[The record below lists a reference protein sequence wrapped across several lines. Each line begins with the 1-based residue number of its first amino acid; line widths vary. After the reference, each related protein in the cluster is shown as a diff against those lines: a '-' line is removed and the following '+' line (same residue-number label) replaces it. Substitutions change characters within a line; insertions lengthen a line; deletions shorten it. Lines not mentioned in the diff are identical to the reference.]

1 MEEDLDNPL
10 DDELLRELGLE
21 PTPKPAGKKPDAP
34 SAPEPSPT
42 PAAPLVKRDRPPPP
56 PAATHT
62 PSAAA
67 RTMAPPPTSQIP
79 SQEKGEF
86 DRGLA
91 HLSEEMPVSV
101 VAVIGKKTVTLRELV
116 AFKQGEVVELGKL
129 PNESV
134 DLVANGKLIARGEM
148 VLIDG
153 KIGIQIKQLVG

>member
-1 MEEDLDNPL
+1 MEDDLDNPL

-21 PTPKPAGKKPDAP
+21 PTPKPGARKPEKSAAAEATLSPTSSAKREKPP
-34 SAPEPSPT
+34 SPPPSPT
-42 PAAPLVKRDRPPPP
+42 PPLPPTARPPS
-56 PAATHT
+56 T
-62 PSAAA
+62 PSA
-67 RTMAPPPTSQIP
+67 QIP

-91 HLSEEMPVSV
+91 HLSQEMPVQV
-101 VAVIGKKTVTLRELV
+101 VAVIGKKTLTLRELV
-116 AFKQGEVVELGKL
+116 SFKQGEVLELGKL

-153 KIGIQIKQLVG
+153 KVGIQIKQLVG